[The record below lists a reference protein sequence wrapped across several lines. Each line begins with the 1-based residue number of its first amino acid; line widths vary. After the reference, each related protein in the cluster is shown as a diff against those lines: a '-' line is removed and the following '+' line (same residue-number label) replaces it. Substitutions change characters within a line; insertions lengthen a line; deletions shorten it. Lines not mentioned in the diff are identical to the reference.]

1 VSASSRLDVAMNLAR
16 RSDRVLAFLA
26 LLGGICLWTFV
37 DAAWLRTRRARAL
50 AGQAEFAAQLGLT
63 DVCLF
68 TEARY
73 TRHLSQAD
81 LHSPF
86 QDHPGALEHFP
97 SGSLVAPP
105 DSLTTRHAHLVR
117 EAEVPD

>member
-1 VSASSRLDVAMNLAR
+1 MPLAR
-16 RSDRVLAFLA
+16 PSDRVLGILA
-26 LLGGICLWTFV
+26 LLGGICLWTLA
-37 DAAWLRTRRARAL
+37 DAAWLRTRRAPAL
-50 AGQAEFAAQLGLT
+50 AGQAEFAARLGLT

-73 TRHLSQAD
+73 TRHLSLAD
-81 LHSPF
+81 SHSPF
-86 QDHPGALEHFP
+86 QDYPGALEHFP

-105 DSLTTRHAHLVR
+105 ESLTIRHASLAR